1 MKMVNSTVFVK
12 ERLEAYTHKVE
23 KHAIAFYKQGIR
35 SIFEHVKKNNT
46 KKNMLLLEFQ
56 HALRNISKWSL
67 DVKNHEW
74 ARFCEVCPA
83 KTLKTLLELKTL
95 VIKGFS
101 APCDISGENLIY
113 ECYLNIARELW
124 KNPYIVYDVGLTAI
138 ERNEKNRLFEKL
150 IRRCF
155 GTTLLD
161 VVSRIADEDT
171 DGEVDEAVGVAADV
185 DSDEGD
191 DEEAVNAPIVDS
203 EASDEGDAEEAVNA
217 PIVDAEA
224 SDEGDAEEAVNAP
237 IVDAEASDEG
247 DDEGDDEEDA
257 EEAVNAPGV
266 DSEASEEE
274 GVNGQVVDSS
284 DSESAPV
291 IPLNHKDTDS
301 NFDIRVPLNPQKEI
315 KRIVIPQHMSLLEK
329 KKLIKERLLAK
340 RIQQKDSFF

>member
-35 SIFEHVKKNNT
+35 SIFDHVKKNNT

-74 ARFCEVCPA
+74 ARFCEVCPV

-124 KNPYIVYDVGLTAI
+124 KNPYIVYDAGLSAI

-171 DGEVDEAVGVAADV
+171 DDEAGVDSKASSEGAADEAADADDAV
-185 DSDEGD
+185 VEEAAADDAVVEEAAADDAVVEEDTDGEDLVEVSAADEVVVEAYGDSEESD
-191 DEEAVNAPIVDS
+191 DEEVVNAV
-203 EASDEGDAEEAVNA
+203 G
-217 PIVDAEA
+217 
-224 SDEGDAEEAVNAP
+224 
-237 IVDAEASDEG
+237 
-247 DDEGDDEEDA
+247 
-257 EEAVNAPGV
+257 
-266 DSEASEEE
+266 
-274 GVNGQVVDSS
+274 VDSS

-291 IPLNHKDTDS
+291 VPSHHKDTDS
-301 NFDIRVPLNPQKEI
+301 EFDIRVPINTPKEI
-315 KRIVIPQHMSLLEK
+315 KRIVIPQQMSLLEK

-340 RIQQKDSFF
+340 RIKQKDSFF

>member
-35 SIFEHVKKNNT
+35 SIFDHVKKNNT

-124 KNPYIVYDVGLTAI
+124 KNPYVVHDTGLTAI
-138 ERNEKNRLFEKL
+138 ERNEKNRLLEKL

-224 SDEGDAEEAVNAP
+224 SDEGDDEEAVNAADVDSETSDEEVVHAP
-237 IVDAEASDEG
+237 VVDA
-247 DDEGDDEEDA
+247 
-257 EEAVNAPGV
+257 
-266 DSEASEEE
+266 EASEEE
-274 GVNGQVVDSS
+274 GVNGQIVDSS

-291 IPLNHKDTDS
+291 IPLNHKDEES

>member
-1 MKMVNSTVFVK
+1 MVNSTVFVK

-101 APCDISGENLIY
+101 APCDISGESLIY
-113 ECYLNIARELW
+113 ECYLTIARELW

-161 VVSRIADEDT
+161 VVSRITDEDT
-171 DGEVDEAVGVAADV
+171 DDEDDEAPVAEDSNEAVVDAGV
-185 DSDEGD
+185 DSEASEASDGD
-191 DEEAVNAPIVDS
+191 DDAEAVNAPVVIAGVES
-203 EASDEGDAEEAVNA
+203 EASLASEASAENDVVNA
-217 PIVDAEA
+217 LVVGDVESEA
-224 SDEGDAEEAVNAP
+224 SETSA
-237 IVDAEASDEG
+237 
-247 DDEGDDEEDA
+247 EDA
-257 EEAVNAPGV
+257 DKEDNAPGV
-266 DSEASEEE
+266 DSEVSEEGDTDKE
-274 GVNGQVVDSS
+274 DNAPGVDSDS
-284 DSESAPV
+284 DSLQAVPSH
-291 IPLNHKDTDS
+291 HKGTDS
-301 NFDIRVPLNPQKEI
+301 EFDVRVPPGTPKEI
-315 KRIVIPQHMSLLEK
+315 KRIIIPQHMSLMEK
-329 KKLIKERLLAK
+329 KKIIKERLRAK
-340 RIQQKDSFF
+340 RLKQKDSFF